1 MIIQDIDRISDKE
14 RYDML
19 ADMADLYYN
28 QGKTQSEIAKKYGTN
43 RFRVAKFLQD
53 AKNEQIVEIRINYSN
68 ERNNYLEDQIKEK
81 LGLKKAIVINSQISS
96 YADCVSAIGK
106 VGASYLKNK
115 LDKDMTVGLSWG
127 KTVSAV
133 VSELQTVVGTP
144 IDAVQLTGNL
154 GMKNPEVDTAE
165 LVSRLATAYSGN
177 SYYLNSPLYINS
189 KEVRDGFLEEPII
202 KETLEKAKKLD
213 FVLSGIGSK
222 TRLPTSNPLLKAY
235 VEESDL
241 KLSDKFIGSLYGYIL
256 DKNGLVA
263 DTSLNKKLV
272 GVPMEDILRA
282 KHRMVVAFGRHKA
295 DVLEKAAKAGMY
307 NELLI
312 DSETAVYLLEHD

>member
-1 MIIQDIDRISDKE
+1 MNKQDIDRISDKE

-28 QGKTQSEIAKKYGTN
+28 QGKTQSEIAKIYGTN

-68 ERNNYLEDQIKEK
+68 ERNSFLEEELKEK
-81 LGLKKAIVINSQISS
+81 LGLNKAIVVNSQVSS
-96 YADCVSAIGK
+96 FADCVKAIGR
-106 VGASYLKNK
+106 VGASYMKNV
-115 LDKDMTVGLSWG
+115 LEKDMTVGLSWG

-133 VSELQTVVGTP
+133 VSELQTVVGAP

-165 LVSRLATAYSGN
+165 LVSRMAAAYSGN
-177 SYYLNSPLYINS
+177 SYYLNAPLYINNL
-189 KEVRDGFLEEPII
+189 EVRNGLIKEPII
-202 KETLEKAKKLD
+202 NETLEKAKKLD

-222 TRLPTSNPLLKAY
+222 SRLPTSNPLLKAY
-235 VEESDL
+235 VEKSDFQNA
-241 KLSDKFIGSLYGYIL
+241 DKFIGSLYGYIL
-256 DKNGLVA
+256 DENGFAA
-263 DTSLNKKLV
+263 DTSLNRKLV
-272 GVPMEDILRA
+272 AVPMEDILKA

-295 DVLEKAAKAGMY
+295 EVLEKAAVAGIY
-307 NELLI
+307 NELLV
-312 DSETAVYLLEHD
+312 DSETAVYILEQN